1 MPIDPGTRLGPY
13 EIVAPIGAGGMGE
26 VYKGRDTRLE
36 RSVAIK
42 ILPEEFAENANLKL
56 RFEREAKTI
65 SQLSHPHIC
74 ALYDVGEN
82 YLVME
87 LLDGESLADRLAR
100 GPLPLADVFKY
111 GVQIAEALAKAHRHG
126 VTHRDLK
133 PGNVIITK
141 SGAKLLDFGLAKG
154 GSGAGTAWSSATSLA
169 TAARPLTEEG
179 TIVGTFQYMAPEQI
193 EGAEAD
199 ARTDLFAFGAV
210 LYEMATGKRAF
221 DGKSRASL
229 IASILDREPV
239 PISALQPM
247 TPPALEHV
255 IRKCLEKDPDARWQN
270 AQDVAE
276 ELRWIG
282 ENRAETR
289 VEKKPL
295 RLNLPL
301 ALAALVTGALLGGW
315 FIARRHPAP
324 PVIYSSINAP
334 EQATFSFD
342 TSIATLSPDGRK
354 IVFAAK
360 PDNGATMLFVRSLD
374 SPGAQSLR
382 GTEGGI
388 FPFWSPD
395 SRSLAFFA
403 GGKLKRIA
411 IAGGAPETI
420 TTAANG
426 RGGAWATDDTLLYSP
441 SPASP
446 LFQIPASGGEPK
458 QVTRFDTARGDTS
471 HRFPILLP
479 DQKHFLCYIQGA
491 SEGGNVLLGALG
503 ETTSRILMNSDS
515 SVVFAP
521 PEMILFTRDGALRA
535 QRIDLK
541 TFRMTGEPVMVAEG
555 VQNSSTLNF
564 SNASASMTG
573 VLAYVSGKSATVSTL
588 TYSDASGKEGG
599 VIGQQADQLD
609 PRIAPDGHMVVIVRN
624 VPGGSGDIWAI
635 DPRRNVETR
644 LTFSASNEFA
654 PTWSPDSK
662 SIVYASFD
670 KRPGDLFV
678 KRVEESGPGVP
689 VVADARRKI
698 PSDWSRD
705 GKFILFHT
713 LSGTTLWDLE
723 AYSIPDRKVIPL
735 VHTPAAET
743 LATLSP
749 DGQWISYTSD
759 ESGRAEIY
767 VQHFPLGAE
776 KWQISGG
783 GGSMSLW
790 SRDGKSLY
798 YVAADGKLM
807 VASVRTANG
816 FEADAPRALFD
827 TRIRMLIGVTR
838 RQYDIGPDGR
848 FLLNHTSAEP
858 QSSGSITLVQNWLA
872 NIK

>member
-26 VYKGRDTRLE
+26 VYKGRDTRLD

-42 ILPEEFAENANLKL
+42 ILPGEFAENASLKL

-65 SQLSHPHIC
+65 SQLSHPNIC

-87 LLDGESLADRLAR
+87 LLDGETLADRLAR
-100 GPLPLADVFKY
+100 GPLPLAEVFKY
-111 GVQIAEALAKAHRHG
+111 GVQIAEALAKAHRHS

-133 PGNVIITK
+133 PGNVILTK

-154 GSGAGTAWSSATSLA
+154 GSGTAPGWASTTSLA

-179 TIVGTFQYMAPEQI
+179 AIVGTFQYMAPEQI

-221 DGKSRASL
+221 EGKSRASL

-239 PISALQPM
+239 PVSALQPM

-276 ELRWIG
+276 ELRWIS
-282 ENRAETR
+282 ESRAEAR
-289 VEKKPL
+289 SEKRSL
-295 RLNLPL
+295 RLNVPL
-301 ALAALVTGALLGGW
+301 ALAALVAGALLGGW
-315 FIARRHPAP
+315 FIARRR
-324 PVIYSSINAP
+324 PVQPVTYSNINAP
-334 EQATFSFD
+334 EQANFSFD
-342 TSIATLSPDGRK
+342 TSIATLSPDGRR

-374 SPGAQSLR
+374 SPAAQPLR

-395 SRSLAFFA
+395 GRSLAFFA

-411 IAGGAPETI
+411 VAGGAPETI
-420 TTAANG
+420 ASAANG
-426 RGGAWATDDTLLYSP
+426 RGGAWGTDDMLLYSP

-446 LFQIPASGGEPK
+446 LFRVPASGGEPK
-458 QVTRFDTARGDTS
+458 QVTRFETSRGDTS

-491 SEGGNVLLGALG
+491 SEGGNVLLGAIG
-503 ETTSRILMNSDS
+503 ETTSRIVMNSDS

-521 PEMILFTRDGALRA
+521 PDVILFTRDGALRA
-535 QRIDLK
+535 QRMDLQ
-541 TFRMTGEPVMVAEG
+541 TFRMIGEPVMVAEG

-564 SNASASMTG
+564 TNVSASQTG
-573 VLAYVSGKSATVSTL
+573 LLAYVSGKSATVSTL
-588 TYSDASGKEGG
+588 TYFDASGKEGG
-599 VIGQQADQLD
+599 VIGQPADQLD
-609 PRIAPDGHMVVIVRN
+609 PRIAPDGHMIVAVRN

-644 LTFSASNEFA
+644 LTFSTSNEFA

-662 SIVYASFD
+662 SIAYASFER
-670 KRPGDLFV
+670 RPGDLFV

-705 GKFILFHT
+705 GKFILYHA
-713 LSGTTLWDLE
+713 LSATTLWDVE
-723 AYSIPDRKVIPL
+723 VYSFQDRKMIPL

-743 LATLSP
+743 LATFSP

-776 KWQISGG
+776 KWQVSGG

-790 SRDGKSLY
+790 SRDGKGIY
-798 YVAADGKLM
+798 YIGADGKM
-807 VASVRTANG
+807 MFASVNTANG
-816 FEADAPRALFD
+816 FVADAPRPLFE

-838 RQYDIGPDGR
+838 RQYDVGPDGR
-848 FLLNHTSAEP
+848 FLLNHTPAEP
-858 QSSGSITLVQNWLA
+858 QSSGSITLVQNWSA
-872 NIK
+872 NLQ